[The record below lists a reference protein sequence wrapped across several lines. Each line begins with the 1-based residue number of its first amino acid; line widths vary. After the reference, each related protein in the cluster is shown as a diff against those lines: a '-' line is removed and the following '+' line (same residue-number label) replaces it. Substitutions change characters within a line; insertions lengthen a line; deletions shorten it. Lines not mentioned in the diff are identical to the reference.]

1 MNELLINLRNS
12 INSKE
17 ILEHENPKKIGNIAE
32 KILDFNNPQKDN
44 GIKILTP
51 KQMLQRLSIALVQVK
66 AQVKA
71 INTSEN
77 VLNKIRQ
84 IVYSLY
90 RAREITEPLYR
101 NIMNSES
108 YKI

>member
-44 GIKILTP
+44 GIKILTL

-71 INTSEN
+71 INTSEK

-101 NIMNSES
+101 NIMNSE
-108 YKI
+108 KL